1 MARKVPAVYGSKEVG
16 VNPLR
21 TVWIPFVLSDPVL
34 FQATINFAA
43 VHLDNLYGQPNHV
56 AAVARKG
63 RTMRMVNEQLNT
75 EATISNSTIGA
86 VGMLVGMANTSD
98 SLSRQRM
105 NGDLEEVSIHL
116 PAVARMVH
124 IRGGVG
130 SLGWEGV
137 LHMFLFWEDLLS
149 SAILATS
156 PQLKPSSS
164 SSFAKQT
171 LIYAGLVEYSPT
183 EGEDC
188 YDPLIPI
195 YQRLRFLSS
204 HRSKCDLWSFS
215 AETYGDLRS
224 FVEESLK
231 TLSTVSF
238 HPAISVADNVFTLE
252 THRLAALIYF
262 NLVVLGH
269 PRLSS
274 FLQCLKDRLITLVQ
288 SAEGPLP
295 GLKPRRRSALW
306 VCFMGGLLSRNI
318 SEEVW
323 FAEEIACTMGKTG
336 CESWEDVE
344 ASLKEICWV
353 DWLMDTEGIG
363 KSLWQKVVDIR
374 QKEIFAV
381 SQCGIP

>member
-1 MARKVPAVYGSKEVG
+1 
-16 VNPLR
+16 
-21 TVWIPFVLSDPVL
+21 
-34 FQATINFAA
+34 
-43 VHLDNLYGQPNHV
+43 
-56 AAVARKG
+56 
-63 RTMRMVNEQLNT
+63 
-75 EATISNSTIGA
+75 
-86 VGMLVGMANTSD
+86 
-98 SLSRQRM
+98 M

-137 LHMFLFWEDLLS
+137 LHMFLFWYVHRAITSPLPPCLSPILLTSKGHREDLLS
-149 SAILATS
+149 SAVLATS
-156 PQLKPSSS
+156 PQLKPSSCN
-164 SSFAKQT
+164 SFAKQT
-171 LIYAGLVEYSPT
+171 LIYAGLVEYSPA
-183 EGEDC
+183 EGDDS

-195 YQRLRFLSS
+195 YQRLRFLTSQ
-204 HRSKCDLWSFS
+204 RSKSDLWTVS
-215 AETYGDLRS
+215 AEIYGDLRS

-231 TLSTVSF
+231 SLDTVSL
-238 HPAISVADNVFTLE
+238 HPAISVEDNVFTLE

-262 NLVVLGH
+262 NLAVLGH

-274 FLQCLKDRLITLVQ
+274 FLQCLKNRLITLVQ

-295 GLKPRRRSALW
+295 CLKPRRRSAVW
-306 VCFMGGLLSRNI
+306 VCFMGGLLSRNV
-318 SEEVW
+318 SEELW

-344 ASLKEICWV
+344 GSLKEICWV

-374 QKEIFAV
+374 QREIFAV